1 MDIPTDTSNW
11 LDMHAATVMRDGNRL
26 LDHIDLRMQRG
37 GHTAILGAN
46 GSGKST
52 LVKLVER
59 RLYPL
64 ARNPDG
70 LEPPHVR
77 LFGRERWDI
86 SELRTL
92 IGVVSADVQRD
103 FAAEAALSAYE
114 AVVSGFFASRGLGL
128 DHRVDTAQ
136 RQQALQALE
145 RMQVAHLAERIVGTL
160 STGEARR
167 VLIAR
172 ALVHRPRVLL
182 LDEPCAGLDMA
193 SRRHFLADLRGLAR
207 DGTTLVLVTHHVEE
221 ILPEIER
228 VVMLRDGRI
237 HADGDKA
244 DLLGDARM
252 SELFDMPVEVRQSDG
267 WYSAH
272 LR

>member
-1 MDIPTDTSNW
+1 MDTCAEPTTW
-11 LDMHAATVMRDGNRL
+11 LDLHAATVMREGNRL
-26 LDHIDLRMQRG
+26 LDNIDLRIPHGM
-37 GHTAILGAN
+37 HTALLGPN

-64 ARNPDG
+64 ARDPDG
-70 LEPPHVR
+70 RHQPHVR
-77 LFGRERWDI
+77 LFGRERWHI
-86 SELRTL
+86 AELRTL

-103 FAAEAALSAYE
+103 FVDENDLSAWE
-114 AVVSGFFASRGLGL
+114 AVVSGFFAARGLGL
-128 DHRVDTAQ
+128 DHTVDARQRQLVVDALQRMGVSHLAQ
-136 RQQALQALE
+136 R
-145 RMQVAHLAERIVGTL
+145 VIGSL

-172 ALVHRPRVLL
+172 ALVHQPRVLL

-193 SRRHFLADLRGLAR
+193 SRRRFLADLRALAQG
-207 DGTTLVLVTHHVEE
+207 GTTLVLVTHHVEE

-228 VVMLRDGRI
+228 VVLLRDGRI
-237 HADGDKA
+237 QADGAKTQ
-244 DLLGDARM
+244 LLTDARL
-252 SELFDMPVEVRQSDG
+252 SALFEMPVTVQQSDA
-267 WYSAH
+267 WYAAH

>member
-1 MDIPTDTSNW
+1 MDNPTDSTNW
-11 LDMHAATVMRDGNRL
+11 LDAHAATVMRDGNRL
-26 LDHIDLRMQRG
+26 LDAIDLRMARG
-37 GHTAILGAN
+37 EHTAILGAN

-52 LVKLVER
+52 LVKLIER

-70 LEPPHVR
+70 PERPHMR

-86 SELRTL
+86 SELRRL

-103 FAAEAALSAYE
+103 FADEATLSAYE

-128 DHRVDTAQ
+128 DQEVDADQ
-136 RQQALQALE
+136 KQQAMQALE
-145 RMQVAHLAERIVGTL
+145 RMQAAHLAERVVGTL

-172 ALVHRPRVLL
+172 ALVYRPRVLL
-182 LDEPCAGLDMA
+182 LDEPCMGLDMA
-193 SRRHFLADLRGLAR
+193 SRRHFLADLGELAR
-207 DGTTLVLVTHHVEE
+207 AGTTLVLVTHHVEE

-228 VVMLRDGRI
+228 VVMLRGGRI
-237 HADGDKA
+237 LADGAKA
-244 DLLGDARM
+244 ELLGDARM
-252 SELFDMPVEVRQSDG
+252 SELFDMPIEVRRSGD
-267 WYSAH
+267 WYSAQ
-272 LR
+272 LC

>member
-1 MDIPTDTSNW
+1 MDLPTDNSPW
-11 LDMHAATVMRDGNRL
+11 LDVHAATVMRDGNRL
-26 LDHIDLRMQRG
+26 LDHVDLRMQRG

-52 LVKLVER
+52 LVKLIER

-64 ARNPDG
+64 ARSPDG
-70 LEPPHVR
+70 VEQPHVR

-86 SELRTL
+86 AELRTL

-103 FAAEAALSAYE
+103 FAEEATLTAYE

-128 DHRVDTAQ
+128 DDQVDATQ
-136 RQQALQALE
+136 QQQAMQALE
-145 RMQVAHLAERIVGTL
+145 RMQAAHLAQRVVGTL

-172 ALVHRPRVLL
+172 ALVYQPRVLL

-207 DGTTLVLVTHHVEE
+207 EGTTLVLVTHHVEE
-221 ILPEIER
+221 IVPEIER
-228 VVMLRDGRI
+228 VVMLRGGRV
-237 HADGDKA
+237 HADGRKA
-244 DLLGDARM
+244 ELLGDARM
-252 SELFDMPVEVRQSDG
+252 SELFDLPVEVRRSG
-267 WYSAH
+267 EWYSAH